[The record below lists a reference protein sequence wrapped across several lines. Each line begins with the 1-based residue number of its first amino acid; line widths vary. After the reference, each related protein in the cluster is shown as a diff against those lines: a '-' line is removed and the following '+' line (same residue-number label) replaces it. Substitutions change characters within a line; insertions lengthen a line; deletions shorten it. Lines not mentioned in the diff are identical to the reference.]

1 MDWYERNEKINSL
14 LNDEFEGKLKSLKA
28 TCEKIKNKYKNI
40 FSAKRI
46 LGVDDFPNII
56 NRCEN
61 KKEEQCNTLTEK
73 CICRAHQIEK
83 LLRKYENDSKE
94 KELIE
99 DLNMFW
105 NIISYDLLPLE
116 ILWGMEYEKEDDRT
130 FSKAE
135 DEVYEY
141 LKNWANYYLKTTK
154 EYYSLLSFVPC
165 EKAFIVAPEKSKEFN
180 NLKPNYELREENKKF
195 LGRFLNLKIELDN
208 QDKVLKKTK
217 KPNVK

>member
-1 MDWYERNEKINSL
+1 MDWCERHEKINSL
-14 LNDEFEGKLKSLKA
+14 LNDEFEGKLKSLKD

-56 NRCEN
+56 IKCEN
-61 KKEEQCNTLTEK
+61 KKEEQCNTLAEK
-73 CICRAHQIEK
+73 CICRAHQIEN

-105 NIISYDLLPLE
+105 NIISYDLFPLE
-116 ILWGMEYEKEDDRT
+116 ILWGMEYEKEDDT
-130 FSKAE
+130 PFSE
-135 DEVYEY
+135 TDNEVYEF

-154 EYYSLLSFVPC
+154 EYYLLLSFVPC
-165 EKAFIVAPEKSKEFN
+165 KKTFIVAPEKSEKFK
-180 NLKPNYELREENKKF
+180 NLKPNYELREENI
-195 LGRFLNLKIELDN
+195 RFLDRVNNINIELDN
-208 QDKVLKKTK
+208 HDKVLKKTK
-217 KPNVK
+217 KPNDK